1 MTFRPAADE
10 RQARNPTER
19 PMSIKSPCTSVCR
32 MSPTSGFC
40 EGCFRTIPE
49 ITEWSRADEGR
60 RQAILAEVA
69 ARKAAAG
76 SGVCVGKA

>member
-1 MTFRPAADE
+1 V
-10 RQARNPTER
+10 RNPTER
-19 PMSIKSPCTSVCR
+19 PMSIKSPCTNICR

-49 ITEWSRADEGR
+49 ITEWSRADDLR

-69 ARKAAAG
+69 IRKAAVGAG
-76 SGVCVGKA
+76 ECVGKA